1 MIEAQQQKL
10 HHEASIIDTSGIAV
24 EMILRQ
30 SSFAVQGLSHFERG
44 RRGNRDLHFLAGNH
58 LFVIFFFLH
67 SLLMLGFKFLATWIH
82 RHFYCTSGTR

>member
-30 SSFAVQGLSHFERG
+30 SSFVCCILNDAAEK
-44 RRGNRDLHFLAGNH
+44 LA
-58 LFVIFFFLH
+58 H
-67 SLLMLGFKFLATWIH
+67 SLASNYLF
-82 RHFYCTSGTR
+82 